1 MMLPA
6 VNAQQ
11 TMLAELRSTGNY
23 TGMSHELCMQVRKD
37 IEDRIGLEEFY
48 QIEQETVESRA

>member
-6 VNAQQ
+6 VDAQQ
-11 TMLAELRSTGNY
+11 KMLKELRATGNY
-23 TGMSHELCMQVRKD
+23 TGMSNEACIKVRKD

-48 QIEQETVESRA
+48 QIEQETVESR

>member
-11 TMLAELRSTGNY
+11 KMLAELRGTGNY
-23 TGMSHELCMQVRKD
+23 TGMTNEECIQVRKD

-48 QIEQETVESRA
+48 LIEQETVESR

>member
-6 VNAQQ
+6 VDAQQ
-11 TMLAELRSTGNY
+11 KMLAELRGTGDY
-23 TGMSHELCMQVRKD
+23 TGMSNEECIRVRKD

-48 QIEQETVESRA
+48 RIEEETVESRS